1 MKIIRYQSGGI
12 YYTPFFG
19 DEAQTS
25 KSSSSSS
32 SSEDKEEQMIKK
44 EIISILKENGLQN
57 DVDYFLSKARQLLNN
72 SINLGFG
79 DSSYDMGDITRLVSL
94 ANRTRRNFESY
105 TNARDQI
112 IKQGAGSDLAIS
124 NRGGLYVLDSEGEL
138 KTISPD
144 SYYKNSDKYRPLT
157 NTDLMQLRENDSNL
171 AFNSSV
177 LSDMSNAVGMQT
189 IVDYI
194 KSTINAFGTSKET
207 KTGIRF
213 TEKTRGK
220 IEEGFQQILSG
231 VSPDGIYK
239 YSIKQSIEHQ
249 GYNDNTNEGLLE
261 AVTYL
266 YNTLAPNM
274 KNVLRA
280 NCAAKGMD
288 PNKAE
293 NVHSLLIM
301 AIQEHTNH
309 GVTID
314 EDITYDDTATKG
326 KGGNGSTGTSGLI
339 PESWGNSIQ
348 KNQGM
353 PVEGSTVLRG
363 GNIKFNLPGYHYGNV
378 MDNNNKQVSNVTMG
392 DETYNNL
399 LSHGLV
405 DTRRTAYF
413 GDIPISNMAIVGQG
427 VLVDNTRGGMVTY
440 VPVDNTG
447 NIDMDLFK
455 QMTEIQ
461 EKIISERVLDPIQRQ
476 KIWESY
482 GFVYDPQTGVGK
494 PQGYQLARY
503 WVQSAYTSTGADV
516 FENKTLRNAMSIAR
530 ADDDLIENLGLAYNA
545 DPSHSNRPKI
555 DISAGWFGKSYE
567 GLLFIPLNNNQI
579 ETLVA
584 EGTGYI
590 QKPNTD
596 TTHAYQQAA
605 YRSGA
610 FNNGIPQ
617 WQLNGTTSND
627 LD

>member
-72 SINLGFG
+72 SMNLGFG

-144 SYYKNSDKYRPLT
+144 SYYKNSNKYRPLT

-207 KTGIRF
+207 KTGVRF

-239 YSIKQSIEHQ
+239 YSIKQSTEHQ

-314 EDITYDDTATKG
+314 EDIAYDATATKN
-326 KGGNGSTGTSGLI
+326 GNTNNGNSKMEELTREQMGAFGTTISPSKVTIHTSDGSTGFTIDSQSYGKSEDRNKDIIGRARLI
-339 PESWGNSIQ
+339 D
-348 KNQGM
+348 
-353 PVEGSTVLRG
+353 VLRRDRMLG
-363 GNIKFNLPGYHYGNV
+363 HQVDSSSITFGN
-378 MDNNNKQVSNVTMG
+378 Q
-392 DETYNNL
+392 L
-399 LSHGLV
+399 L
-405 DTRRTAYF
+405 
-413 GDIPISNMAIVGQG
+413 
-427 VLVDNTRGGMVTY
+427 
-440 VPVDNTG
+440 
-447 NIDMDLFK
+447 K
-455 QMTEIQ
+455 E
-461 EKIISERVLDPIQRQ
+461 
-476 KIWESY
+476 
-482 GFVYDPQTGVGK
+482 
-494 PQGYQLARY
+494 
-503 WVQSAYTSTGADV
+503 
-516 FENKTLRNAMSIAR
+516 
-530 ADDDLIENLGLAYNA
+530 
-545 DPSHSNRPKI
+545 
-555 DISAGWFGKSYE
+555 
-567 GLLFIPLNNNQI
+567 
-579 ETLVA
+579 
-584 EGTGYI
+584 
-590 QKPNTD
+590 
-596 TTHAYQQAA
+596 
-605 YRSGA
+605 
-610 FNNGIPQ
+610 
-617 WQLNGTTSND
+617 ND
-627 LD
+627 LDRVVYDGVSNIERITMAYDTDVYASSGKIVPDLDAANRYQEFLKWCDEHPDATPNIKLVKAQNDYNLDVTIDQNGQFVLRNTQLFYVINGYASNQAFNFNDKSKWLTHIDKEDGKYLYDIYSRIINYGGENTTSTHKTTANFKRNLWVDDDNTMYKGLIFMPITDPNISTVTSGTEFVPQSSFIDIQNRNKLLDAQAQIKTNW